1 MNISEQRQAILEGM
15 AAEVPRPCDT
25 CAADYPDIECD
36 NAGPSPDDDHDQT
49 ECCAL
54 QWHVA
59 EKQLAGL
66 HDNGAVL
73 KVEGEPPTNPY
84 QQWSKTTRDGEQAWQ
99 VGAPFRMFASGQLS
113 MTRAGYGPTA
123 PLIEP
128 EKPH

>member
-1 MNISEQRQAILEGM
+1 MNIQEQRQAILEGM

-36 NAGPSPDDDHDQT
+36 NAGPPQFDEFDQT

-73 KVEGEPPTNPY
+73 KVEEDVMILENLMVRAMTN
-84 QQWSKTTRDGEQAWQ
+84 DGEYA
-99 VGAPFRMFASGQLS
+99 VDYAGEHAASIAIDLQH
-113 MTRAGYGPTA
+113 AHYGRTA